1 MSLIKAY
8 YVTRASIA
16 AGYTNDGDS
25 FIEIPN
31 FSSYFDVA
39 AAAIG
44 IDPNNG
50 NKVIFAG
57 EFDGVQTIKISL
69 DNGNTLSDPIG
80 GDWTTFNINV
90 DAAEGSRF
98 IVLDSNIYIIHG
110 RNGIYKS
117 IDGGE
122 TFNIVNNGFSSL
134 VSFSIQRSKL
144 WMIDEYNGILG
155 LSSNLTSDVNK
166 LFTTSDGGISWTP
179 ILGYDSASNNNQLIS
194 AVYMTSDGSI
204 MTVVR
209 LTDILKSTD
218 GGNTWQVAV
227 SFTAPGSTNYGAGY
241 YSVNDTVQYALGG
254 NNTTFKTDNS
264 GLGWASQ
271 SVDSTVNQSFLLS
284 FYNEQEGYTSRLI
297 NNENKI
303 LRTFDSGV
311 TWTAVDTAPSAL
323 VTLESVLYNCGEC
336 PDNFT
341 KANNVECTGKSLG
354 PNQCPQGSIYDPI
367 TNTCTGAANCP
378 PTEIVFVLDI
388 GASVTA
394 NEKQQMQAFLHEVV
408 IADNI
413 TAGLN
418 AGTIKLGFCVFTNTA
433 FSNYSLFLT
442 SNVGV
447 INAWIN
453 AFVTF
458 NEAGGTNTA
467 SGLQEGITNILFGTG
482 NNPAATKKLILVT
495 DGTPESVRGNT
506 FPDSYNISNNDGL
519 SFTYTINNNI
529 TSPCGRAF
537 GSGGITDCTRCEIWD
552 KTLEVG
558 DFIKNQLN
566 VHITVAL
573 LAEVLAVDLNTLL
586 TPAENPSYAP
596 SIESYLAYRSLID
609 GRIDRQTHI
618 FPPSQ
623 NSSSPYYVP
632 TGYGPEDPIP
642 GGHLNL
648 TGFTNQTTGT
658 TFGRL
663 IWGSAASTLNF
674 SDYSSTAGSWPAL
687 PTVYDQIGLIPN
699 SISIFNPYYAYNCD
713 PSTFAPLCSQNLDGS
728 NDVYVST
735 FAEAAD
741 VLAPQ
746 IAQGICSITSEVV
759 CPEGCTP
766 VPSGDNVR
774 CECEKTLT
782 ITPCIF
788 NIYDCSDLTTPV
800 FCTAND
806 ISEYVGKDTVLSIAV
821 NGEPQAGCYQA
832 SFSTIDYCEPLDFSD
847 ITITETY
854 TSCADCAPSFT
865 RLTSCMNE
873 EIYIQVQSDY
883 LTNNIG
889 KSVELFE
896 YPGLCWRIDY
906 EPDMPE
912 ILTQV
917 SVKQIYDDCDCCKQ
931 YSCKTN

>member
-8 YVTRASIA
+8 YVTRTSLA

-31 FSSYFDVA
+31 FNSYFNNAV
-39 AAAIG
+39 AAIG

-57 EFDGVQTIKISL
+57 EFGGVQTIKISL
-69 DNGNTLSDPIG
+69 DNGNTLSNPIG

-98 IVLDSNIYIIHG
+98 IVLDSNIYIVHG
-110 RNGIYKS
+110 KDGIYKS

-122 TFNIVNNGFSSL
+122 TFNIVNNSFSSL
-134 VSFSIQRSKL
+134 VSFTIQRSKL

-155 LSSNLTSDVNK
+155 LSSTVTTDVNK
-166 LFTTSDGGISWTP
+166 LFITSDGGITWTP

-227 SFTAPGSTNYGAGY
+227 SFTALASTNYGAGY

-271 SVDSTVNQSFLLS
+271 STDSTVNQSFLLS
-284 FYNEQEGYTSRLI
+284 FYNEQEGYTSRFI

-311 TWTAVDTAPSAL
+311 TWTAVDTAPSAI

-336 PDNFT
+336 PEDFT
-341 KANNVECTGKSLG
+341 KSTSSECIGKSLG
-354 PNQCPQGSIYDPI
+354 PNQCPQGSIYDPV
-367 TNTCTGAANCP
+367 TNTCTGSADCP
-378 PTEIVFVLDI
+378 PSEIVFVLDI
-388 GASVTA
+388 GASVTP
-394 NEKQQMQAFLHEVV
+394 NEKQQMQAFLQQVV
-408 IADNI
+408 AADNI
-413 TAGLN
+413 TTGLN
-418 AGTIKLGFCVFTNTA
+418 AGTIKLGFCVFTNQA
-433 FSNYSLFLT
+433 WSEYNLLLT
-442 SNVGV
+442 SNVLT
-447 INAWIN
+447 INTWIN
-453 AFVTF
+453 SFVNI
-458 NEAGGTNTA
+458 NETGGTNTA
-467 SGLQEGITNILFGTG
+467 AGLQEGITTILFGTG

-495 DGTPESVRGNT
+495 DGTPESVRANS

-519 SFTYTINNNI
+519 SFTYTINNNT

-537 GSGGITDCTRCEIWD
+537 GAGNVTDCTRCEIWD

-586 TPAENPSYAP
+586 TPAENLSGAP
-596 SIESYLAYRSLID
+596 SIESYLAYRALID

-632 TGYGPEDPIP
+632 TGYGPQDPIV
-642 GGHLNL
+642 GGHLSL

-687 PTVYDQIGLIPN
+687 PTVYDQIAIIVSTTN
-699 SISIFNPYYAYNCD
+699 IFNPYYAYDCD

-735 FAEAAD
+735 FAAAAS

-746 IAQGICSITSEVV
+746 IALGICSSTSEVV

-774 CECEKTLT
+774 CECEKILD
-782 ITPCIF
+782 IVPCIY
-788 NIYDCSDLTTPV
+788 NIYECSDLTTPV
-800 FCTAND
+800 FCTTND
-806 ISEYVGKDTVLSIAV
+806 ISEYVGENIIMTIAIGG
-821 NGEPQAGCYQA
+821 NPEPGCYQA
-832 SFSTIDYCEPLDFSD
+832 QFSTVDYCDPLDFSD
-847 ITITETY
+847 VTIIETY
-854 TSCADCAPSFT
+854 SSCEECSPSFT

-873 EIYIQVQSDY
+873 EIYIQVLSDY

-896 YPGLCWRIDY
+896 YPGLCWRVDF
-906 EPDMPE
+906 EPTTPE
-912 ILTQV
+912 IVAQV
-917 SVKQIYDDCDCCKQ
+917 TIKQTYDDCACCKQ
-931 YSCKTN
+931 YSCKN

>member
-1 MSLIKAY
+1 
-8 YVTRASIA
+8 
-16 AGYTNDGDS
+16 
-25 FIEIPN
+25 
-31 FSSYFDVA
+31 
-39 AAAIG
+39 
-44 IDPNNG
+44 
-50 NKVIFAG
+50 
-57 EFDGVQTIKISL
+57 
-69 DNGNTLSDPIG
+69 
-80 GDWTTFNINV
+80 
-90 DAAEGSRF
+90 
-98 IVLDSNIYIIHG
+98 
-110 RNGIYKS
+110 
-117 IDGGE
+117 
-122 TFNIVNNGFSSL
+122 
-134 VSFSIQRSKL
+134 
-144 WMIDEYNGILG
+144 MIDEYNGILG
-155 LSSNLTSDVNK
+155 LSSTVTTDVNK
-166 LFTTSDGGISWTP
+166 LFITSDGGITWTP

-271 SVDSTVNQSFLLS
+271 STDSTVNQSFLLS
-284 FYNEQEGYTSRLI
+284 FYNEQEGYTSRFI

-311 TWTAVDTAPSAL
+311 TWTAVDTAPTSL

-388 GASVTA
+388 GASVDLT
-394 NEKQQMQAFLHEVV
+394 EKQQMVDFLLNVV
-408 IADNI
+408 AANNI

-418 AGTIKLGFCVFTNTA
+418 AGTIKLGFCTFAGNAPTSGGHIDLSSNT
-433 FSNYSLFLT
+433 T
-442 SNVGV
+442 V
-447 INAWIN
+447 INNFIN
-453 AFVTF
+453 SITTL
-458 NEAGGTNTA
+458 NLQGGTNTA
-467 SGLQEGITNILFGTG
+467 AGLEKGISILFGT
-482 NNPAATKKLILVT
+482 NSDELAYKKIILVT
-495 DGTPESVRGNT
+495 DGFPASLPNGVQTQT
-506 FPDSYNISNNDGL
+506 FIL
-519 SFTYTINNNI
+519 NNNSVSNPQSNSWTI
-529 TSPCGRAF
+529 TNNTTPPCGRQTGA
-537 GSGGITDCTRCEIWD
+537 STPTDCTRCDIYTTTMEMATYIKD
-552 KTLEVG
+552 ILGVGFTLAILTGETPV
-558 DFIKNQLN
+558 NLN
-566 VHITVAL
+566 SILSPVQ
-573 LAEVLAVDLNTLL
+573 
-586 TPAENPSYAP
+586 NPSLAP
-596 SIESYLAYRSLID
+596 TVEAYLAHRALITGYLD
-609 GRIDRQTHI
+609 QMTHM

-623 NSSSPYYVP
+623 DP
-632 TGYGPEDPIP
+632 TSGWYIGNDGYKPPSPIP
-642 GGHLNL
+642 GGHLL
-648 TGFTNQTTGT
+648 QLGYTNQDTGIS
-658 TFGRL
+658 FGRL
-663 IWGSAASTLNF
+663 LYGSQGNLGGGTPQTSMGN
-674 SDYSSTAGSWPAL
+674 YSSNASLTWPAL
-687 PTVYDQIGLIPN
+687 PAIYGPDVLPALSTTTN
-699 SISIFNPYYAYNCD
+699 TFNPLGNWDCNLPGDPPNPDAPMCGLKADGTLDAYISLFTD
-713 PSTFAPLCSQNLDGS
+713 
-728 NDVYVST
+728 
-735 FAEAAD
+735 AATT
-741 VLAPQ
+741 LAPQ
-746 IAQGICSITSEVV
+746 IAQGICSSTSEVV